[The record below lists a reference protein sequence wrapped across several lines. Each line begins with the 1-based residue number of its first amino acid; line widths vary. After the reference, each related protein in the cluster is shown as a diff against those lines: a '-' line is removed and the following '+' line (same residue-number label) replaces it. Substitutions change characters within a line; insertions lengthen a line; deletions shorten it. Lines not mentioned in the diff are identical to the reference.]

1 MCWLG
6 PGRQQLD
13 PARKSPRALRCTE
26 ILLNLREFDVNGTAT
41 ALICRV
47 RPERGLATSQWPRR
61 VHALRKADWDKF
73 HTDRQSR
80 LGSHSSGRARAAIS
94 PETSFLFLFLFL
106 FLIPYSYSLFASYSR
121 IRLVGEKRRF
131 RLGLGKDGR
140 NPIGKDLHDFDQSY
154 CARGEHAGEPPR
166 PFSVHA
172 GTRSAWLK
180 LCERF
185 WQERQTGGSD
195 EGRLS
200 TSSTPSSGSISR
212 ELSPTVQSPASDAP
226 LCPLASALPAGVLL
240 IPADTS
246 PSVRPK
252 KPIAL
257 MGQPTL
263 AVPTSSHSGTHAS
276 SL

>member
-1 MCWLG
+1 MKADL
-6 PGRQQLD
+6 PLAKTSSSKLSLVSSVVAIAVA
-13 PARKSPRALRCTE
+13 PMRKSA
-26 ILLNLREFDVNGTAT
+26 ILLP
-41 ALICRV
+41 RV
-47 RPERGLATSQWPRR
+47 LKRLSQDTLAGRLVWFHP
-61 VHALRKADWDKF
+61 LMPKASVESYSYSYSLF
-73 HTDRQSR
+73 A
-80 LGSHSSGRARAAIS
+80 HSS
-94 PETSFLFLFLFL
+94 
-106 FLIPYSYSLFASYSR
+106 SLFASYSR
-121 IRLVGEKRRF
+121 IRLVGESGVS
-131 RLGLGKDGR
+131 GLGKDGR

-185 WQERQTGGSD
+185 WQERPNGGSD

-252 KPIAL
+252 NPIAL

>member
-1 MCWLG
+1 MTRPGVVRSAPACTSG
-6 PGRQQLD
+6 PTGVAPYRLFTPTGGSQSVTWP
-13 PARKSPRALRCTE
+13 PATLHYLRSIE
-26 ILLNLREFDVNGTAT
+26 
-41 ALICRV
+41 
-47 RPERGLATSQWPRR
+47 
-61 VHALRKADWDKF
+61 
-73 HTDRQSR
+73 
-80 LGSHSSGRARAAIS
+80 SGVS
-94 PETSFLFLFLFL
+94 
-106 FLIPYSYSLFASYSR
+106 
-121 IRLVGEKRRF
+121 
-131 RLGLGKDGR
+131 LGKDGR

-185 WQERQTGGSD
+185 WQERPTGGSD

-252 KPIAL
+252 NPIAL